1 MSADP
6 TAATPAASTAH
17 APGTGP
23 AAPPGPARLLA
34 EALRTAL
41 DRLGRADLDVAVR
54 ALGFD
59 DAFRETHDPSA
70 GTPPAGT
77 SPAGGLPGTGAD
89 PRSVEGGTPVPVH
102 VYTRHAV
109 VGPLT
114 GTGTGTG
121 GATAAPCPH
130 CLRRR
135 WQAVRSVTLRD
146 ALELGGDT
154 RESGTW
160 PYAVPFAADAL
171 ASLVVRAHA
180 RPAGTGAPFP
190 DIHLMDLESLT
201 VRSYALVPDP
211 QCPVCARP
219 EADTPEGAAVTPA
232 PAPKHKPGTFRLRGI
247 DAYDIDV
254 AAFANPVC
262 GALGPS
268 LVQDVSSTSTS
279 ATIGCFSMR
288 SGEYLRETFWGGHA
302 DSFGAS
308 GRIGVLEGLERY
320 AGMRARAK
328 RTVVT
333 GSLTEFGADAV
344 DPRQA
349 GLYADAFH
357 RDNPHVVPF
366 TPDRVI
372 PWVWGWSLR
381 DRAPRL
387 VPEVLTYYHAPGLEN
402 RFVQESSNGCA
413 SGGCVEE
420 AVYFGLMEVV
430 ERDAFLL
437 AWYGRQPLPE
447 IDPRTS
453 ARPGTRHMV
462 DRLAM
467 YGYRAR
473 FFDTRIGFRVPVV
486 TAVAERVDG
495 GLGRMC
501 FGAGAGLDPE
511 SALDAALCEIAT
523 DAVNLRGRTERDEPR
538 LRAMAEDFSLVTALH
553 DHPLVYGVP
562 EMGAHADF
570 LLRAPRTGPL
580 LAVADLA
587 WPDASGATASPDLK
601 DDLERCVAEVTGAGF
616 DVVVVDQTLPEQ
628 RRLGLHTF
636 SVLVPGLLPIDFGWS
651 RQRALGMPRLRTAL
665 REAGLREHDLAPADL
680 NPAPH
685 PFP

>member
-1 MSADP
+1 MSVET
-6 TAATPAASTAH
+6 TAPAVSVPSAV
-17 APGTGP
+17 
-23 AAPPGPARLLA
+23 RLMSGL
-34 EALRTAL
+34 LRAAL
-41 DRLGRADLDVAVR
+41 DRQGQGHIDVSVR

-59 DAFRETHDPSA
+59 DAFA
-70 GTPPAGT
+70 GEY
-77 SPAGGLPGTGAD
+77 GAHE
-89 PRSVEGGTPVPVH
+89 PVPVPVH
-102 VYTRHAV
+102 LYARHAI
-109 VGPLT
+109 VGPM
-114 GTGTGTG
+114 GDS
-121 GATAAPCPH
+121 PCPR
-130 CLRRR
+130 CLGRR
-135 WQAVRSVTLRD
+135 WQAVRSVPLRD
-146 ALELGGDT
+146 ALELGGPAH
-154 RESGTW
+154 ESGAW

-171 ASLVVRAHA
+171 AVVVAQAHTAPA
-180 RPAGTGAPFP
+180 REPFP
-190 DIHLMDLESLT
+190 DVRVLDLESLS
-201 VRSYALVPDP
+201 VRGYPLVPDP
-211 QCPVCARP
+211 QCPACSRP
-219 EADTPEGAAVTPA
+219 VADTPEGAVVSLGS
-232 PAPKHKPGTFRLRGI
+232 APKHTPGSFRLRPVEAYGI
-247 DAYDIDV
+247 DI

-302 DSFGAS
+302 ASYGAS
-308 GRIGVLEGLERY
+308 ARIGVLEGLERY
-320 AGMRARAK
+320 AGMRARGK
-328 RTVVT
+328 RTRVT
-333 GSLTEFGADAV
+333 GTPAEFGADAV
-344 DPRQA
+344 DPREV
-349 GLYADAFH
+349 GLYSEAFH
-357 RDNPHVVPF
+357 RDNLHVVPF
-366 TPDRVI
+366 APDREI

-387 VPEVLTYYHAPGLEN
+387 VPEILTYYHAPGLEN

-413 SGGCVEE
+413 SGGCAEE

-437 AWYGRQPLPE
+437 TWYGRQSLPE
-447 IDPRTS
+447 IDPATS
-453 ARPGTRHMV
+453 TRPATRNMV

-473 FFDTRIGFRVPVV
+473 FFDTRVTFPIPVV

-495 GLGRMC
+495 GPGRMC

-523 DAVNLRGRTERDEPR
+523 DAVNLQGRTERDEAR
-538 LRAMAEDFSLVTALH
+538 LRAMAGDFSQVTDLH
-553 DHPLVYGVP
+553 DHPLVYGIP

-570 LLRAPRTGPL
+570 LLRGRTVTKQ
-580 LAVADLA
+580 LAVSDLA
-587 WPDASGATASPDLK
+587 WPDATGAPVSPDLR
-601 DDLERCVAEVTGAGF
+601 DDLERCVVAVTGAGF

-628 RRLGLHTF
+628 RRLGLRTF

-665 REAGLREHDLAPADL
+665 REAGLRDRDLEAADL